1 MVADASRS
9 SATPRRFQAS
19 PDALATR
26 VGDEIVLVDL
36 TTDRIYSL
44 NRTAARMWE
53 LVSAGTDRPQ
63 VEERMLAEFDVAP
76 GQLAEAIDGFIA
88 SMCRDGLLL
97 VRST

>member
-1 MVADASRS
+1 M
-9 SATPRRFQAS
+9 RFVAS

-36 TTDRIYSL
+36 GTDRIYSL

-53 LVSAGTDRPQ
+53 LVSSDKDRAQ
-63 VEERMLAEFDVAP
+63 VEERLLAEFDVAP
-76 GQLAEAIDGFIA
+76 GPLSEAIDEFIL
-88 SMCRDGLLL
+88 SMTRDGLL

>member
-1 MVADASRS
+1 M
-9 SATPRRFQAS
+9 RFVAS

-36 TTDRIYSL
+36 GTDRIYSL

-53 LVSAGTDRPQ
+53 LVSSDKDRAQ
-63 VEERMLAEFDVAP
+63 VEERLLAEFDVAP
-76 GQLAEAIDGFIA
+76 GPLSEAIDEFIS
-88 SMCRDGLLL
+88 SMTRDGLL